1 MNNSLQPDSSYNW
14 TVKEIEARLGSS
26 TILFPRDR
34 LLQTEDIEKLQKV
47 GITRIEVCGLGNPG
61 HMDVDDR
68 KYLSWVRSEGE
79 KHGVSVVST
88 HSPGYLYNSD
98 EEENRK
104 KAVEE
109 GVHAAKLSEERG
121 AGVMVCHFQPEE
133 PSEKSVNEMLDQL
146 NGHSIKLA
154 IENKTSHSQD
164 CIHWRSNL
172 VAHCGQKTP
181 LRETGIPRFFDRKP
195 KFFGLFI
202 DHFF

>member
-1 MNNSLQPDSSYNW
+1 MPNRLQIDSSYDW
-14 TVKEIEARLGSS
+14 TAEEIEARLGSS

-34 LLQTEDIEKLQKV
+34 LLQADDIEKLQKV

-68 KYLSWVRSEGE
+68 KYLSWVRSECE

-104 KAVEE
+104 KAVDE
-109 GVHAAKLSEERG
+109 GVHAAKLSEELG

-154 IENKTSHSQD
+154 IENGQ
-164 CIHWRSNL
+164 NL
-172 VAHCGQKTP
+172 ADYTA
-181 LRETGIPRFFDRKP
+181 
-195 KFFGLFI
+195 FI
-202 DHFF
+202 DKVGSDQFGMVVDIGHTRDRDIG